1 MMMMM
6 KITGVLRRSNNL
18 VSLSTKGL
26 DGALHDML
34 LLDVPWQKKRRDKY
48 ELRGPMQV
56 DKRTQNRIMKL
67 DYLTLP
73 RQVSLNVRL
82 VLELQGC
89 T

>member
-1 MMMMM
+1 V
-6 KITGVLRRSNNL
+6 GCVRR
-18 VSLSTKGL
+18 G
-26 DGALHDML
+26 
-34 LLDVPWQKKRRDKY
+34 RERDSGQY

-67 DYLTLP
+67 DYLTLL

-82 VLELQGC
+82 VLGLQGW